1 MKNKEVYKDF
11 IAKHTGNMCAYRT
24 PWEEAVCRGK
34 SCEGCINRF
43 LAWLEQDYMMITP
56 VEREFLANVN
66 DLYNYIG
73 RDANGDLWLYEKPIC
88 LNNGVFESNGGRV
101 YKLPDFIAEE
111 FGGIKCETHYNI
123 ALL

>member
-1 MKNKEVYKDF
+1 MKNKEYYKEFLEKYDSSLCGDG
-11 IAKHTGNMCAYRT
+11 A
-24 PWEEAVCRGK
+24 PWDEAVCRGNR
-34 SCEGCINRF
+34 CVGCINRF

-88 LNNGVFESNGGRV
+88 LNNGIFESNGGRV
-101 YKLPDFIAEE
+101 YKLPGFIAEE